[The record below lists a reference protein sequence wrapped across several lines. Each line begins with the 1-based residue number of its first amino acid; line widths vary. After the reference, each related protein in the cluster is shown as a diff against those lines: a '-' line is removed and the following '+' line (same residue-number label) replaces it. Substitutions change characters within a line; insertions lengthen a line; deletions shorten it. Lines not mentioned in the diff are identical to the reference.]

1 MKIHTSKD
9 VQLALETG
17 QPILALE
24 STIISHGMPFP
35 DNLKFAQQ
43 GESLCR
49 DQGVT
54 PAMIA
59 IINGENH
66 VGLEKG
72 LLIFIA
78 DDDAIRKTSRS
89 ELSISIVE
97 K

>member
-1 MKIHTSKD
+1 MKIHTSRD
-9 VQLALETG
+9 VQLALERG

-24 STIISHGMPFP
+24 STIVAHGMPFP
-35 DNLKFAQQ
+35 DNLKFAQR

-59 IINGENH
+59 IINGEIH
-66 VGLEKG
+66 VGLEKD

-78 DDDAIRKTSRS
+78 EDDGVR
-89 ELSISIVE
+89 
-97 K
+97 